1 MGVLH
6 TQQASGADFAGLPRC
21 DAVLQKRRDRSMPWD
36 AVPKGPAVGPHPQ
49 DHPSGLLWLAPWGSV
64 MGWLAQRFPLL
75 NLCWF

>member
-49 DHPSGLLWLAPWGSV
+49 DHPSGLLWLALWDSV
-64 MGWLAQRFPLL
+64 MGGWHNAFPS
-75 NLCWF
+75 